1 MDTML
6 HGRQPHVALKLRNL
20 AAAALNCDR
29 L

>member
-20 AAAALNCDR
+20 PAAAAGEAG
-29 L
+29 